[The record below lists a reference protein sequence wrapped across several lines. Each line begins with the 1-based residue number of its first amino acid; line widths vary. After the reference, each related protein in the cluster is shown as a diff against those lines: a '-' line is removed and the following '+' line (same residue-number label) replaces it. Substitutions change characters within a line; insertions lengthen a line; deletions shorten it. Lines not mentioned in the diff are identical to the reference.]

1 VTSARI
7 IPLCAALLVMACE
20 SITPSSSLVSDDAI
34 EADVLASAGE
44 AIASALE
51 AMAGNEAASSLPG
64 SNVRSDLP
72 SLTTSSLDVERSRT
86 CYDANDDVVNGCSP
100 LSAVR
105 KVVTALTLD
114 GSRSGSHTNSN
125 DVTVNW
131 SGAVHRTL
139 DDTLV
144 RNFTGSTEISRTHSA
159 LATGHDTS
167 TFSGE
172 SFSRVISEATIDS
185 VNAVTWNVPRA
196 NNPFPISG
204 SIVRVDSLHV
214 VATREGETREREAVW
229 TIRVSF
235 PADAQGNVVLQVN
248 DKTCNLNLVTRAV
261 SNCQ

>member
-1 VTSARI
+1 
-7 IPLCAALLVMACE
+7 MACE
-20 SITPSSSLVSDDAI
+20 STTPSSALVSDDAI

-44 AIASALE
+44 AIASALD

-64 SNVRSDLP
+64 SSVRSDLP
-72 SLTTSSLDVERSRT
+72 ALTSSTLDIDRSRR
-86 CYDANDDVVNGCSP
+86 CYDANDEELEGCWP

-105 KVVTALTLD
+105 KIVTRVTLD
-114 GSRSGSHTNSN
+114 GTRSGSHTTQRG
-125 DVTVNW
+125 VTVNW
-131 SGAVHRTL
+131 SGAVHRAL

-144 RNFTGSTEISRTHSA
+144 RNFSGGDELSRRHSA
-159 LATGHDTS
+159 IALGHDTS

-172 SFSRVISEATIDS
+172 SFRRVISEATIDS

-196 NNPFPISG
+196 SNPVPISG

-214 VATREGETREREAVW
+214 VATREGETLDREVVW

>member
-1 VTSARI
+1 
-7 IPLCAALLVMACE
+7 MACE
-20 SITPSSSLVSDDAI
+20 STAPSSSLVSDDAI

-72 SLTTSSLDVERSRT
+72 SLTTSSFDVERSRT
-86 CYDANDDVVNGCSP
+86 CYDANGDAVNGCSP

-105 KVVTALTLD
+105 KVVTELTLD
-114 GSRSGSHTNSN
+114 GSRSGSHTNRN
-125 DVTVNW
+125 GVTVNW
-131 SGAVHRTL
+131 AGAVHRTL

-172 SFSRVISEATIDS
+172 AFSRVISEATIDS
-185 VNAVTWNVPRA
+185 VNGVTWNVPRA

>member
-1 VTSARI
+1 V
-7 IPLCAALLVMACE
+7 LVACE
-20 SITPSSSLVSDDAI
+20 STTPSSSLVSDDAI

-44 AIASALE
+44 AIASTLD
-51 AMAGNEAASSLPG
+51 AMAGNEANSSLPG

-72 SLTTSSLDVERSRT
+72 ALTSSSLDVERSRT
-86 CYDANDDVVNGCSP
+86 CYDANDEVLDSCAP

-105 KVVTALTLD
+105 KVVTEVSLD
-114 GSRSGSHTNSN
+114 GSRSGSHTTRRG
-125 DVTVNW
+125 VTVNW
-131 SGAVHRTL
+131 SGAVHRVL

-144 RNFTGSTEISRTHSA
+144 RNFTGTTEVSRTHSA
-159 LATGHDTS
+159 IATGNDTS
-167 TFSGE
+167 TFTGE
-172 SFSRVISEATIDS
+172 GFSRVISEATIDS

-204 SIVRVDSLHV
+204 SIVRVDTLHA
-214 VATREGETREREAVW
+214 VASRGGDTFDRQVVW

-248 DKTCNLNLVTRAV
+248 DKTCNLNLVTHAV

>member
-1 VTSARI
+1 
-7 IPLCAALLVMACE
+7 MACE
-20 SITPSSSLVSDDAI
+20 STTPSSSLVSDDAI

-44 AIASALE
+44 AIASALG

-64 SNVRSDLP
+64 SSVRSDLP
-72 SLTTSSLDVERSRT
+72 ALTSSSLDIDRSHT
-86 CYDANDDVVNGCSP
+86 CYDANDDAMAGCSP

-105 KVVTALTLD
+105 KVVTEVTLD
-114 GSRSGSHTNSN
+114 GSRSGSHRTRRG
-125 DVTVNW
+125 VLVNW
-131 SGAVHRTL
+131 SGAVHRAL

-144 RNFTGSTEISRTHSA
+144 RNFTGDMEVSRAHSA
-159 LATGHDTS
+159 IALGHDTS
-167 TFSGE
+167 TFTSE

-185 VNAVTWNVPRA
+185 VNAVTWNIPRA
-196 NNPFPISG
+196 SNPFPVSG

-214 VATREGETREREAVW
+214 VATHDGGTLDRELVW

-248 DKTCNLNLVTRAV
+248 DKTCNLNLVTHAV